1 MPELR
6 PLSEA
11 TTLRVGGVPG
21 AWHIAKD
28 AQAALD
34 RLLVIR
40 HAALTPFVLG
50 GGSNCVVS
58 DDPATVGVLQ
68 LAAGEPEILSTD
80 EGVVDVRVPA
90 GMPWDAFVDW
100 AVERK
105 FQGIECLAGIPG
117 QVGATPIQN
126 VGAYGQE
133 VASVIKAVMAI
144 DTQSAALVELSAPD
158 CDFAYRHSRFNSVD
172 TGRFVIT
179 DVRFALK
186 ERGEPC
192 LAYPEVRRAALDAGA
207 CELWHVADLVRAIR
221 RRKGMVVSPDDAD
234 SRSAGSFF
242 RNPIVDAVDADRI
255 VCDFPGDMVPRW
267 DVGASVSGS
276 SVKLSAAWLMERSGL
291 YRGMELASCVRLSHK
306 HVLALVT
313 EDGAVAADVAEA
325 AIKVQDAV
333 QNRFGIGLVP
343 EPVWVGFAERDVLPA
358 GAVRLEAV

>member
-1 MPELR
+1 MAVLR
-6 PLSEA
+6 PLSEV
-11 TTLRVGGVPG
+11 TTLRVGGIPG
-21 AWHIAKD
+21 AWHIASD
-28 AQAALD
+28 AQGALD
-34 RLLVIR
+34 ALHVIR

-80 EGVVDVRVPA
+80 EDVLDVRVPA
-90 GMPWDAFVDW
+90 GMPWDVFVDW
-100 AVERK
+100 AVARN

-133 VASVIKAVMAI
+133 VAAVIQSVTAI
-144 DTQSAALVELSAPD
+144 DTQTDALVELSATD
-158 CDFAYRHSRFNSVD
+158 CNFAYRHSRFNSAD

-179 DVRFALK
+179 DVQFRLHK
-186 ERGEPC
+186 NGEPC

-221 RRKGMVVSPDDAD
+221 RRKGMVVSPNDAD

-242 RNPIVDAVDADRI
+242 RNPIVDASFAEQVALE
-255 VCDFPGDMVPRW
+255 FPDEVFPRW
-267 DVGASVSGS
+267 DVGASGT
-276 SVKLSAAWLMERSGL
+276 SVKLSAAWLMERAGL
-291 YRGMELASCVRLSHK
+291 YRGMELANGVRLSNK

-313 EDGAVAADVAEA
+313 EDGAASVDVAAG
-325 AIKVQDAV
+325 AIQVQDAV
-333 QNRFGIGLVP
+333 RSRFGIGLVP
-343 EPVWVGFAERDVLPA
+343 EPIWVGFGMDAKLPA
-358 GAVRLEAV
+358 GAVRLKSH

>member
-1 MPELR
+1 MPEPR

-21 AWHIAKD
+21 AWHIAND

-34 RLLVIR
+34 ALLVIR
-40 HAALTPFVLG
+40 QAALTPFVLG

-80 EGVVDVRVPA
+80 AGIVDVFVPA

-100 AVERK
+100 AVARN

-133 VASVIKAVMAI
+133 VAAVIKTVMAI
-144 DTQSAALVELSAPD
+144 DTQTDALVELSASD
-158 CDFAYRHSRFNSVD
+158 CDFAYRHSRFNSTD

-179 DVRFALK
+179 DVRFVLK

-255 VCDFPGDMVPRW
+255 VSDFPDEMVPRW
-267 DVGASVSGS
+267 DVGASASGAS
-276 SVKLSAAWLMERSGL
+276 AKLSAAWLMEHAGL

-313 EDGAVAADVAEA
+313 EDGAAAGDVAEA

-333 QNRFGIGLVP
+333 QNRFGIRLVP
-343 EPVWVGFAERDVLPA
+343 EPVWVGFCMNAKLPA
-358 GAVRLEAV
+358 GSVRLEAH

>member
-21 AWHIAKD
+21 AWHIAEN

-34 RLLVIR
+34 ALLLIR

-68 LAAGEPEILSTD
+68 MAAGEPEILSTD
-80 EGVVDVRVPA
+80 EGVADVRVPA

-100 AVERK
+100 AVARN

-133 VASVIKAVMAI
+133 VASVIQSVTAI
-144 DTQSAALVELSAPD
+144 DTQSDALVELSAND
-158 CDFAYRHSRFNSVD
+158 CGFAYRHSRFNSAD

-242 RNPIVDAVDADRI
+242 RNPIVDAGVADRI

-267 DVGASVSGS
+267 DVGASASGS

-313 EDGAVAADVAEA
+313 EDGAAAADVAEA

-333 QNRFGIGLVP
+333 QNRFRIRLVP
-343 EPVWVGFAERDVLPA
+343 EPVWVGFGLNAKLPA
-358 GAVRLEAV
+358 RAVRLEAH

>member
-1 MPELR
+1 MAVLR
-6 PLSEA
+6 PLSEV
-11 TTLRVGGVPG
+11 TTLRVGGIPG
-21 AWHIAKD
+21 AWHIASD
-28 AQAALD
+28 AQGALD
-34 RLLVIR
+34 ALHVIR

-80 EGVVDVRVPA
+80 EDVLDVRVPA
-90 GMPWDAFVDW
+90 GMPWDVFVDW
-100 AVERK
+100 AVARN

-133 VASVIKAVMAI
+133 VAAVIQSVTAI
-144 DTQSAALVELSAPD
+144 DTQTDALVELSATD
-158 CDFAYRHSRFNSVD
+158 CNFAYRHSRFNSAD

-179 DVRFALK
+179 DVQFRLHK
-186 ERGEPC
+186 NGEPC

-221 RRKGMVVSPDDAD
+221 RRKGMVVSPNDAD

-242 RNPIVDAVDADRI
+242 RNPIVDASFAEQVALE
-255 VCDFPGDMVPRW
+255 FPDEVFPRW
-267 DVGASVSGS
+267 DVGASGT
-276 SVKLSAAWLMERSGL
+276 SVKLSAAWLMERAGL
-291 YRGMELASCVRLSHK
+291 YRGMELANGVRLSNK

-313 EDGAVAADVAEA
+313 EDGAASVDVAAG
-325 AIKVQDAV
+325 AIQVQDAV
-333 QNRFGIGLVP
+333 RSRFGIGLVP
-343 EPVWVGFAERDVLPA
+343 EPVWVGFGMDAKLPA
-358 GAVRLEAV
+358 GAVRLKSH